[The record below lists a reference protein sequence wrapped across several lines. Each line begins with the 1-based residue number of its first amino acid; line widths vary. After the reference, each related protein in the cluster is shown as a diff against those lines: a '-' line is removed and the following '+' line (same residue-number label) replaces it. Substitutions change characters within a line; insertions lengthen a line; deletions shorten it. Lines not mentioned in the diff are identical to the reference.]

1 MGLSLSSG
9 FNGGFLWCELWC
21 KRCYWFPDRSSY
33 SIPLFM
39 YALYAPRPVWSKL
52 EKKSL
57 TETAKTMM
65 SNLLQDTCTLQDYQE
80 RIKEIGNLI
89 KDKNQ
94 DQCNNWRLSNSCL
107 LVFHTFIWYGV
118 AHYVPTVLQ
127 PVIMAGTLI
136 EFGMFVH
143 FQIYAEWYVKTYLYE
158 QYWHMVTF
166 VICPFE
172 VELKNLAPI
181 SAAVREF
188 NATWEDNTGNSFRRW

>member
-1 MGLSLSSG
+1 MGLSFSSDFNDG
-9 FNGGFLWCELWC
+9 FIWCDLWC

-39 YALYAPRPVWSKL
+39 YALYTPKPVWSKL

-57 TETAKTMM
+57 TETSKVMM
-65 SNLLQDTCTLQDYQE
+65 SNLLEDTCTLQDYQKGLE
-80 RIKEIGNLI
+80 EIHVLI
-89 KDKNQ
+89 KGKNQ
-94 DQCNNWRLSNSCL
+94 DQCNSWRLYNSLL

-118 AHYVPTVLQ
+118 SFYVPTFLQ
-127 PVIMAGTLI
+127 PIIKIGTLI

-143 FQIYAEWYVKTYLYE
+143 FQIYADWYVKTYLYE

-172 VELKNLAPI
+172 VKLKNLAPI
-181 SAAVREF
+181 SVAIQKF
-188 NATWEDNTGNSFRRW
+188 NESWEKNTGNSFLR